1 MEEVKPTRA
10 GLVVWLYTAKYIN
23 KLKRYGLIH
32 YVSKNMNYAIIYVN
46 RNEKDSVSKAIS
58 KQHFVR
64 RVEDSYK
71 CELPKTFEGVLDQ
84 VTALTEK
91 NKEDETAKLAF

>member
-10 GLVVWLYTAKYIN
+10 GLVVWLYTSKYIN

-32 YVSKNMNYAIIYVN
+32 YVSKNMNYAIVYVN
-46 RNEKDSVSKAIS
+46 RDEKESVSKAIS

-64 RVEDSYK
+64 RVEDSYQ

-84 VTALTEK
+84 VTALAVK
-91 NKEDETAKLAF
+91 KKEDESARLVF